1 MLVLDKVNKIM
12 RILISNFF
20 SHNIG
25 RNSAAIAYYLV
36 FALFPFLIF
45 ISNLIGLLNLDI
57 GSITNNLLFVL
68 PNDIVDIIENYLKY
82 VTQTSSRSLFVFT
95 LFFSIYF
102 PMRVSRGL
110 MDSVRLAYHLNKP
123 KHSFLYIFRQI
134 GYTIILFVSIS
145 LTLFLLIMGRNFLEY
160 ISDLAVIK
168 NRMEISEF
176 LFILWDY
183 LRFIIVGAVM
193 FSALGM
199 LYIMAQD
206 KRMKITEIL
215 PGTVISLAAWLLVSM
230 LFSSYVENFSNYSII
245 YGTLGTVI
253 VLLIWLYLSSVILIL
268 GAELNVAIKAIAQNV
283 K

>member
-1 MLVLDKVNKIM
+1 MINRIT
-12 RILISNFF
+12 RILVSNFF

-57 GSITNNLLFVL
+57 DYITNNLLFVL

-82 VTQTSSRSLFVFT
+82 VTQTFNRSLFVFA

-123 KHSFLYIFRQI
+123 KHSFSYIFRQI
-134 GYTIILFVSIS
+134 GYTVILFVSIS

-160 ISDLAVIK
+160 IANLAVIK
-168 NRMEISEF
+168 NRMEISEV

-183 LRFIIVGAVM
+183 LRFIIVGVVM
-193 FSALGM
+193 FSTLGM

-206 KRMKITEIL
+206 KRTKITEIL
-215 PGTVISLAAWLLVSM
+215 PGTVISLVAWLLVSM
-230 LFSSYVENFSNYSII
+230 LFSTYVENFANYSVI

-268 GAELNVAIKAIAQNV
+268 GAELNLAIKVIDQNT